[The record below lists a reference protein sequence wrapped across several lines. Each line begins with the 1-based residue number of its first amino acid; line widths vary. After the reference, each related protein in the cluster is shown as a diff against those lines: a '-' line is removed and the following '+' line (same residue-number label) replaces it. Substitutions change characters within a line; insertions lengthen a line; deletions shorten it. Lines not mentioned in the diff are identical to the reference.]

1 MDESFQSCFP
11 NLPSAVLIAQC
22 SEQGSGSYPD
32 LSLVRCDASSII
44 KSSVLLQQPELGVSL
59 AIATMPITIIS
70 PSWLAPLSW
79 A

>member
-11 NLPSAVLIAQC
+11 NLLFFFLSTVLIAQC
-22 SEQGSGSYPD
+22 NGLGSGNYPD

-44 KSSVLLQQPELGVSL
+44 KTSVLLQQPKV
-59 AIATMPITIIS
+59 IATMSITIIS
-70 PSWLAPLSW
+70 PSWLPPLSW

>member
-11 NLPSAVLIAQC
+11 NLPSAVLMAQC
-22 SEQGSGSYPD
+22 SGRGSGNYPD
-32 LSLVRCDASSII
+32 LSSVRCDASSII
-44 KSSVLLQQPELGVSL
+44 KTSVLLQQPELGVSL
-59 AIATMPITIIS
+59 AIATMSITIIS